1 MNVSSLTQT
10 QYTQPTNKTTATN
23 ATLAYESTTT
33 PAQTQQTNQKAEIQ
47 KKEEPTK
54 ATTEVQNETQ
64 EPIITTQQEI
74 EIKQQVAQTI
84 SETEESPLAT
94 AIQESSQTQ
103 SAKESQAT
111 GRIAEME
118 EKYKDVYTPIPE
130 TYSKT
135 DEDIQAQ
142 KIKEAYPNYVSMAE
156 VWKMADKIYTEE
168 FGEKKFQLGDK
179 LTPEQEEKKK
189 LSLKMAYEMFGGVDA
204 IIAADKGVYEIKK
217 AYPVNTWGKDE
228 RNQNATEL
236 ARFHNAVVY
245 EELENGKTIDEA
257 RKHAGYLT
265 STSLYMNSGFKEDSF
280 IDVLVKAG
288 RADPNAKQ
296 ADPDSFKPDFN
307 SPINTVWDLRQYG
320 IEGDWT
326 RNNIYNND
334 TAMIAELEKKI
345 GQFNFM
351 LNNENLIQQANR
363 KLDPSDQNLGQANH
377 YKEYINNEYL
387 PETKFALD
395 IFKNYKIYDSID
407 VKE

>member
-1 MNVSSLTQT
+1 MTVTSSTTASQVYAT
-10 QYTQPTNKTTATN
+10 SKTTATK
-23 ATLAYESTTT
+23 ATSAYESAT
-33 PAQTQQTNQKAEIQ
+33 PTSSQQTDKM
-47 KKEEPTK
+47 
-54 ATTEVQNETQ
+54 
-64 EPIITTQQEI
+64 
-74 EIKQQVAQTI
+74 
-84 SETEESPLAT
+84 
-94 AIQESSQTQ
+94 
-103 SAKESQAT
+103 
-111 GRIAEME
+111 AEMQ

-130 TYSKT
+130 TYSKA
-135 DEDIQAQ
+135 DEDLQTQ

-156 VWKMADKIYTEE
+156 VWKIADKIYTEE

-265 STSLYMNSGFKEDSF
+265 STSLYMNSGFQENSF
-280 IDVLVKAG
+280 IDVLIKAG

-296 ADPDSFKPDFN
+296 SSPDDLKPNFD

-326 RNNIYNND
+326 KNNIYNNGK
-334 TAMIAELEKKI
+334 AMISELEKKM
-345 GQFNFM
+345 GEFNFM
-351 LNNENLIQQANR
+351 LNNESIIKQANS
-363 KLDPSDQNLGQANH
+363 KLDPSDQNLAQASH

-407 VKE
+407 VKA

>member
-1 MNVSSLTQT
+1 MTVTSSTTASQIYAT
-10 QYTQPTNKTTATN
+10 SKTTATK
-23 ATLAYESTTT
+23 AASAYESVAPT
-33 PAQTQQTNQKAEIQ
+33 ATQQTDKM
-47 KKEEPTK
+47 
-54 ATTEVQNETQ
+54 
-64 EPIITTQQEI
+64 
-74 EIKQQVAQTI
+74 AQM
-84 SETEESPLAT
+84 
-94 AIQESSQTQ
+94 Q
-103 SAKESQAT
+103 
-111 GRIAEME
+111 

-130 TYSKT
+130 TYSKS
-135 DEDIQAQ
+135 DEDLQAK

-156 VWKMADKIYTEE
+156 VWKIADKIYTEE
-168 FGEKKFQLGDK
+168 FGEKKFQLSDK

-189 LSLKMAYEMFGGVDA
+189 LSLQMAYEMFGGAEA

-217 AYPVNTWGKDE
+217 AYPVNPWGKDE

-245 EELENGKTIDEA
+245 EDLENGKTIDEA

-280 IDVLVKAG
+280 IDILVKAG

-296 ADPDSFKPDFN
+296 ANPNDFKPNFDAQN
-307 SPINTVWDLRQYG
+307 NTIWDLRQYG

-326 RNNIYNND
+326 RNNIYNSD

-351 LNNENLIQQANR
+351 LNNENLIQQANS

-407 VKE
+407 VKA